1 MHWDIISRKLLNGD
15 TILRDEEGILA
26 LEHKM
31 KAIIENLA
39 ADEELSAECYDDY
52 ITFDSEINRDYYCFE
67 VSGESEK
74 NIIIDCPQNRIWSI
88 SM

>member
-1 MHWDIISRKLLNGD
+1 MHWDIISRKLSNSD
-15 TILRDEEGILA
+15 VILRDENGTLA
-26 LEHKM
+26 LEHRM
-31 KAIIENLA
+31 KTIIENLA
-39 ADEELSAECYDDY
+39 ADEELSAERYDDY
-52 ITFDSEINRDYYCFE
+52 IIFDSEINRDYYCFE